1 MVIAMNRDQKLLLI
15 LFLSI
20 VGISMMIFPV
30 ITYLIPL
37 ALVVAVVLFGVRMYQ
52 ERKRRQRGR

>member
-1 MVIAMNRDQKLLLI
+1 MNRDQKLLLI